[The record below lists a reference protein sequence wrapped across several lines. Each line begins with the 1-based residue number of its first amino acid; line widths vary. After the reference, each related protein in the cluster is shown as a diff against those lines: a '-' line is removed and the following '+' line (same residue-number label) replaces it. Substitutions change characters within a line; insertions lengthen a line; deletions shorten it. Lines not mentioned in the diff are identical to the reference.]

1 MSGHATRQEKFR
13 EVRDP
18 AVTSRIMRGV
28 RSKDTRP
35 ELLLRRAVHARGGR
49 FRLHPSDV
57 PGRPDLVVRSRKV
70 AVFVDGDLWHG
81 NPAEWERR
89 GRASM
94 ADMFPTRTDWWV
106 AKIERNVERDRTV
119 NRQLQDRGWR
129 VVRLWASEVLAD
141 PDAAAIVVVNA
152 LRGHPDD

>member
-1 MSGHATRQEKFR
+1 
-13 EVRDP
+13 
-18 AVTSRIMRGV
+18 
-28 RSKDTRP
+28 
-35 ELLLRRAVHARGGR
+35 
-49 FRLHPSDV
+49 
-57 PGRPDLVVRSRKV
+57 
-70 AVFVDGDLWHG
+70 
-81 NPAEWERR
+81 
-89 GRASM
+89 M